1 MIRLTIHM
9 LKKMDR
15 LEDAVESE
23 YKGKIQKVAIKDC
36 DEAILVFKDPRD
48 SKPDWFDYLKPI
60 KANLP
65 ETLSSP
71 SALLIIKTNE
81 SIFGVTMGF
90 GRFILNL
97 NKVISD
103 FGLKVCLNSIPS
115 NKIKTLDKTNLEQI
129 GFHTRQ
135 QAAIPMDFNTFNIE
149 IERDL
154 LKSVEGHLE
163 NGIAPYLK
171 GSSSLTISTDKEI
184 SELASLCIS
193 LKKAYH
199 KDTYKK
205 EFGWIDNIKL
215 LKDDQQIGKLNLLLE
230 QSLLEEQYEKIFLG
244 APEIVND
251 EIVGHYQFIG
261 LRDTS
266 KYSIF
271 PSIEQYMVQRTTAQT
286 KKTSLIEAT
295 QSDRLE
301 AMDRDKKNP
310 SKVYKWT
317 IYRCL
322 HAEIEDDNKTYKLL
336 DGDWYEVSE
345 DFIKDIDNTINQ
357 IPISN
362 IAFPNMGLTEKE
374 ATYNITVANQLSAA
388 CLDRDL
394 IHPPGRTPFEF
405 CDIFTKDSHLIHIK
419 KYTGASAMSHLLYQA
434 YVSGQLYGQNPD
446 IRSEVEKKSSIQ
458 QRGIAHL
465 ANPKDF
471 STNNYEIIIAVA
483 TVKNKPI
490 KKVLSFF
497 SKVSLAHKYKVLKGL
512 GYRVTIAKIQIA

>member
-9 LKKMDR
+9 LKK
-15 LEDAVESE
+15 LSKIEDAVESE
-23 YKGKIQKVAIKDC
+23 YKSKIQKVAIKDC
-36 DEAILVFKDPRD
+36 DEAILIFKDPRD

-60 KANLP
+60 KPNFP

-97 NKVISD
+97 NKVVSD

-115 NKIKTLDKTNLEQI
+115 NKIKTLDKTNLEQL
-129 GFHTRQ
+129 GFYTRQ

-171 GSSSLTISTDKEI
+171 GSSSLTISTDKDI
-184 SELASLCIS
+184 SDLASLCLD

-199 KDTYKK
+199 KNTYQK

-215 LKDDQQIGKLNLLLE
+215 LKDDLQITKLNLLLE
-230 QSLLEEQYEKIFLG
+230 QNLLEEQYEKIFLG
-244 APEIVND
+244 SPEIVDD
-251 EIVGHYQFIG
+251 EKVGHYQFVG

-266 KYSIF
+266 KYPIF
-271 PSIEQYMVQRTTAQT
+271 PSIEQYMAQRTVAQT

-295 QSDRLE
+295 KSDRLE

-310 SKVYKWT
+310 NNVYRWT

-322 HAEIEDDNKTYKLL
+322 HAEIEDDDKTYKLL
-336 DGDWYEVSE
+336 DGDWYEISE
-345 DFIKDIDNTINQ
+345 DYIKDIDKTINQ
-357 IPISN
+357 IPVSEL
-362 IAFPNMGLTEKE
+362 AFPNMGLTESE
-374 ATYNITVANQLSAA
+374 AAYNITTANSLSAA

-394 IHPPGRTPFEF
+394 IRPPSRTPFEF
-405 CDIFTKDSHLIHIK
+405 CDIFTNANQLIHIK

-434 YVSGQLYGQNPD
+434 YVSGQLYSQNAN
-446 IRSEVEKKSSIQ
+446 IRTEVEKKQSIQ
-458 QRGIAHL
+458 QMGIGHL

-483 TVKNKPI
+483 TLKNKPI
-490 KKVLSFF
+490 KKFLSFF
-497 SKVSLAHKYKVLKGL
+497 SKVSLAHKYKVLRGL
-512 GYRVTIAKIQIA
+512 GYRVSIAKIQIS